1 MDMNAIAAG
10 QKELAHAW
18 RESKV
23 PREFAAA
30 LAATITSTADLSE
43 NLKSELRVMVDW
55 TTPSADHLDPLT
67 EIDANA
73 CLYFYV

>member
-23 PREFAAA
+23 PCEFAAA
-30 LAATITSTADLSE
+30 LATAHEDFQCVWHSGNQTKNANTVELVMGYLMHPTMCE
-43 NLKSELRVMVDW
+43 NG
-55 TTPSADHLDPLT
+55 PGILT
-67 EIDANA
+67 RAGW
-73 CLYFYV
+73 